1 ALGTGVQLGTGLAL
15 GAGGYAER
23 RPGVADDVVALAVLA
38 RLHLIDLI
46 GRRDPGGDEVMLQP
60 GDPTTL
66 DRFAKAL
73 VVHVTHGDLGV
84 GLVLGPE
91 RSTQVSR
98 GAGCSA
104 RGRIAT
110 AVTFELAEHVAGP
123 GLAALVIDQI
133 ADVQVVIVTLETE
146 TLDVV
151 DAVCAVGQIDDQLVF
166 TFGKLILLL
175 RAAVER
181 ATAGLIRAVANQ
193 TALRHV
199 KTLAAAFEKLEWN
212 IGVILTPRK
221 LRQMQFDN
229 VATAWVDGHVQ
240 YIRADPN
247 EFFARC
253 TDGRQG
259 TGLL

>member
-1 ALGTGVQLGTGLAL
+1 WRYRTHARHRLVTGCRQREERQFDDDGQDDDRPAPVTQQRVDILQQPENWLGDEPEDAVVDGQAQTRRKLFKLVLALGTGVQLGTGLAL

-23 RPGVADDVVALAVLA
+23 RPGEADDVVALAVLA

-91 RSTQVSR
+91 RGTQVSR

-110 AVTFELAEHVAGP
+110 TVTLELAEHVAGP
-123 GLAALVIDQI
+123 GLAALVID
-133 ADVQVVIVTLETE
+133 
-146 TLDVV
+146 
-151 DAVCAVGQIDDQLVF
+151 
-166 TFGKLILLL
+166 
-175 RAAVER
+175 
-181 ATAGLIRAVANQ
+181 
-193 TALRHV
+193 
-199 KTLAAAFEKLEWN
+199 
-212 IGVILTPRK
+212 
-221 LRQMQFDN
+221 
-229 VATAWVDGHVQ
+229 
-240 YIRADPN
+240 
-247 EFFARC
+247 
-253 TDGRQG
+253 
-259 TGLL
+259 